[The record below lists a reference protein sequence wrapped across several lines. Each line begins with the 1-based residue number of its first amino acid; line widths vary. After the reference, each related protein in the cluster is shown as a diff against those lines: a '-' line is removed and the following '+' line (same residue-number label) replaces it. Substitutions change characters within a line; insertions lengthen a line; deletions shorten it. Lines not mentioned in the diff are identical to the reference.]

1 MENVE
6 GETYPWSKDKQYGL
20 KGTGYINRE
29 VVACEGIA
37 ASPVFDMTKFK
48 DIKLY
53 FSEAFNNYKINNQN
67 IDVADFEGYAFLVA
81 REEGASEW
89 TVIENAITAPESFSW
104 TFYPNATVDLS
115 AYDGKKFQFGFKY
128 VSTDECAG
136 TWEVKDIKIR
146 ANNSTGVAAIE
157 SDNDI
162 APVYYNLHGV
172 RVANPE
178 NGLYIEVKGNKSR
191 KVIF

>member
-1 MENVE
+1 MVKRQTVWPQRNR
-6 GETYPWSKDKQYGL
+6 
-20 KGTGYINRE
+20 RE